1 MDDEYTI
8 RTILSE
14 QLRSLKYIVE
24 AVEEG
29 AEAIRLYKNAREAGK
44 QFDVVIM
51 DLTVSGGMGGKDAIE
66 KLLEIDPEARVVV
79 MSGYANDSIMANYK
93 EYGFK
98 GVIAKPH
105 DIRELD
111 ETLQKVVTE
120 I

>member
-1 MDDEYTI
+1 M
-8 RTILSE
+8 
-14 QLRSLKYIVE
+14 RSLKYVVK

-44 QFDVVIM
+44 PFDVVIM
-51 DLTVSGGMGGKDAIE
+51 DLTVSGRMGGKDAIE
-66 KLLEIDPEARVVV
+66 KLLEIDPEVRAVV
-79 MSGYANDSIMANYK
+79 MSCYANDPIMVNYK

-105 DIRELD
+105 DICELD
-111 ETLQKVVTE
+111 ETLQKVVME